1 MNTQQHNWIAW
12 FANNPVAANL
22 LMFSLLLGG
31 WLGLHNINKEVF
43 PAFERNTVKVQM
55 SYPGATPIEVEQSII
70 LAIENAL
77 TSIYGIEH
85 LKAEAAEGRAEI
97 NAELQDD
104 VDAKIAL
111 QDIRSAIS
119 RISSFPDAAEPAQ
132 VSLDH
137 RYFYLISLGVAANLS
152 QADLYQTGQLIRN
165 QLLNMRGVAQVDV
178 RGGLEPQISIEINQ
192 QALQAQ
198 GLTLS
203 NIANSIRQVAR
214 DLPAGHIAS
223 DKGHILLRT
232 RGRLEQAKDF
242 AKVPIKTSADGSQ
255 LLLEDIATLTD
266 GFADN
271 EQVFEFNGKP
281 GLRLDVYLSDKKQLL
296 SLAETIRNKVDEFN
310 AGLPDTVEI
319 SVHRD
324 RSKYYENRQDIL
336 LKNGLLGL
344 LLVIIAL
351 GLFLNLRLA
360 FWVAVSIPVVFI
372 GSFSFLPHTG
382 VSLNMISMFAFI
394 LAIGI
399 VVDDAII
406 VGENIYRKIEQGVAT
421 SQAIA
426 QGAREMA
433 TPVIYAVGTNVIGFM
448 PLLFVPGE
456 TGQFL
461 RDMPLVASVVFLV
474 SLLEALF
481 ILPAHLHLRKHNKFG
496 KLYAPFART
505 QRFHDA
511 AGKSLNRFRDGA
523 FKRLLERVVNE
534 RYLSLII
541 FAGLLSLMAAWYA
554 SGRIDLTWRTEIP
567 GTRVDAEI
575 EMPNDAALPQTLATL
590 RKIEAAGLAA
600 ADSLGGHQYIKS
612 WFTNAGW
619 RGQATLGSVNVYL
632 VEDDERPFN
641 QEDFTREWRKQ
652 LGPLPEVKSL
662 FFEYLVGPGGNK
674 GLRIDLSHNNP
685 DILEASAQ
693 ALGDA
698 MQSLPGVV
706 DIDNGIASG
715 KPQIAFQLSAEGRAL
730 GLTETSLGQQIRH
743 AFYGAEAQR
752 ILRDGKE
759 VKVLVRL
766 PKQQRANE
774 STLLNM
780 QILTPN
786 GQSVLLSQAASLTYG
801 QAYTTIHREDGRRI
815 IKVSASIDK
824 KQANTRRIRST
835 LENDVM
841 PELQA
846 RYPGL
851 QWEFAGGRRDRNK
864 TLNAILDNLV
874 WSCIAIYILLAA
886 LFRSYI
892 QGFIVMLTIPFAV
905 AAAIAG
911 HIAMGYNLSSVSI
924 YGMIALGG
932 LVINGALVLTLRY
945 NQLRQELPDVQAI
958 IQASCDRFRPILLT
972 ALTTTIGLL
981 PMLFETSISAR
992 FLVPMAIALSFGT
1005 LAALFVVLL
1014 LIPALH
1020 IIARDILRRDIK
1032 P

>member
-1 MNTQQHNWIAW
+1 
-12 FANNPVAANL
+12 
-22 LMFSLLLGG
+22 
-31 WLGLHNINKEVF
+31 
-43 PAFERNTVKVQM
+43 
-55 SYPGATPIEVEQSII
+55 
-70 LAIENAL
+70 
-77 TSIYGIEH
+77 
-85 LKAEAAEGRAEI
+85 
-97 NAELQDD
+97 
-104 VDAKIAL
+104 
-111 QDIRSAIS
+111 
-119 RISSFPDAAEPAQ
+119 
-132 VSLDH
+132 
-137 RYFYLISLGVAANLS
+137 
-152 QADLYQTGQLIRN
+152 
-165 QLLNMRGVAQVDV
+165 
-178 RGGLEPQISIEINQ
+178 
-192 QALQAQ
+192 
-198 GLTLS
+198 
-203 NIANSIRQVAR
+203 
-214 DLPAGHIAS
+214 
-223 DKGHILLRT
+223 
-232 RGRLEQAKDF
+232 
-242 AKVPIKTSADGSQ
+242 
-255 LLLEDIATLTD
+255 
-266 GFADN
+266 
-271 EQVFEFNGKP
+271 
-281 GLRLDVYLSDKKQLL
+281 
-296 SLAETIRNKVDEFN
+296 
-310 AGLPDTVEI
+310 
-319 SVHRD
+319 
-324 RSKYYENRQDIL
+324 
-336 LKNGLLGL
+336 
-344 LLVIIAL
+344 
-351 GLFLNLRLA
+351 
-360 FWVAVSIPVVFI
+360 
-372 GSFSFLPHTG
+372 
-382 VSLNMISMFAFI
+382 
-394 LAIGI
+394 
-399 VVDDAII
+399 
-406 VGENIYRKIEQGVAT
+406 
-421 SQAIA
+421 
-426 QGAREMA
+426 
-433 TPVIYAVGTNVIGFM
+433 
-448 PLLFVPGE
+448 
-456 TGQFL
+456 
-461 RDMPLVASVVFLV
+461 
-474 SLLEALF
+474 
-481 ILPAHLHLRKHNKFG
+481 
-496 KLYAPFART
+496 
-505 QRFHDA
+505 
-511 AGKSLNRFRDGA
+511 
-523 FKRLLERVVNE
+523 
-534 RYLSLII
+534 
-541 FAGLLSLMAAWYA
+541 
-554 SGRIDLTWRTEIP
+554 
-567 GTRVDAEI
+567 
-575 EMPNDAALPQTLATL
+575 
-590 RKIEAAGLAA
+590 
-600 ADSLGGHQYIKS
+600 
-612 WFTNAGW
+612 
-619 RGQATLGSVNVYL
+619 VNVYL

-662 FFEYLVGPGGNK
+662 FFEYLVDPGGNK

-715 KPQIAFQLSAEGRAL
+715 KLQIAFQLSAEGRAL

-1020 IIARDILRRDIK
+1020 IIARDIY
-1032 P
+1032 PFNANQ